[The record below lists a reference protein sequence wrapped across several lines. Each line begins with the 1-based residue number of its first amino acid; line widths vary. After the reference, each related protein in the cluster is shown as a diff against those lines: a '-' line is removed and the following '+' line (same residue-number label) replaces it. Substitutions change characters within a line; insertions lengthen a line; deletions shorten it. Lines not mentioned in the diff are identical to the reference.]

1 MDMHLPK
8 FGIYQV
14 TVAPNCLKIHTNFWC
29 PDFFEEKVLSDVRSE
44 IHIVGRNIVSIRQS
58 LRFS

>member
-14 TVAPNCLKIHTNFWC
+14 TVAPNCLKIHTNFRC
-29 PDFFEEKVLSDVRSE
+29 LDFFEEKILSDILSE
-44 IHIVGRNIVSIRQS
+44 IHIVRRNIVSIRQS
-58 LRFS
+58 VRFS